1 MAIVRP
7 SLTAAITT
15 QVNAP
20 AIIAP
25 IPPPAGPLA
34 APAAANSIFVPFRK
48 KGGVYDQD
56 SLITITSLLNQWN
69 IYTSDH
75 TPGECGIFSGYAPN
89 GPNANA
95 PTSIAPH
102 IFLAMFNNDYQYAL
116 NFLSSIEADI
126 TAQTNFGAS
135 NCTNAAGLAA
145 TPNVAQL
152 ITSLIADIT
161 NIHGAQIGIPPLAP
175 LPNLDPTLPPGAAS
189 VGHGWSQILNNI
201 AEQFP
206 AGEKQAQP
214 NEIYELP
221 PGAPPGPP
229 AIPPR
234 PIPNAAAAPCIPP
247 AELIRYAFGLLW
259 QIKKVLGE
267 GGWSD
272 THAQIT
278 LGGGKKKSSRFTH
291 RKKQYS
297 QRRYKK

>member
-1 MAIVRP
+1 MATIRP

-20 AIIAP
+20 AIIQP
-25 IPPPAGPLA
+25 IQPPAAPLA
-34 APAAANSIFVPFRK
+34 APATANSIFVPFRK
-48 KGGVYDQD
+48 KGGLYDAD

-75 TPGECGIFSGYAPN
+75 TPGECGIFSGYD
-89 GPNANA
+89 NANV
-95 PTSIAPH
+95 PTIIGGH
-102 IFLAMFNNDYQYAL
+102 VLLAMFNNDYQYAL
-116 NFLSSIEADI
+116 NFLSSIDADI
-126 TAQTNFGAS
+126 TAQTALGAS
-135 NCTNAAGLAA
+135 NCTNQQGVQA
-145 TPNVAQL
+145 TPNIAQVIFQL
-152 ITSLIADIT
+152 IQEVNRINNNLNNPAL
-161 NIHGAQIGIPPLAP
+161 NAA
-175 LPNLDPTLPPGAAS
+175 LDPILPINAS
-189 VGHGWSQILNNI
+189 INGHGWSQILNNI

-206 AGEKQAQP
+206 VAFKQAQP
-214 NEIYELP
+214 NEIYDLAPAPAAPLP
-221 PGAPPGPP
+221 PLAPQ
-229 AIPPR
+229 PR

-247 AELIRYAFGLLW
+247 AHLIRYAFGLLW

>member
-1 MAIVRP
+1 MATIRP
-7 SLTAAITT
+7 SLTAAINA

-20 AIIAP
+20 AIIQP
-25 IPPPAGPLA
+25 ILVPVVPLA

-48 KGGVYDQD
+48 KNGAYDAD

-69 IYTSDH
+69 IFTSDH
-75 TPGECGIFSGYAPN
+75 TPGECGIFSGYD
-89 GPNANA
+89 NANA
-95 PTSIAPH
+95 PTNIGGH
-102 IFLAMFNNDYQYAL
+102 VFLAMFNNDYQYAL
-116 NFLSSIEADI
+116 NFLRSIAADI
-126 TAQTNFGAS
+126 NQSGN
-135 NCTNAAGLAA
+135 TNASSCQNAGGGGPNVETIIAGLIQEVNRINGNQAA
-145 TPNVAQL
+145 P
-152 ITSLIADIT
+152 IAPF
-161 NIHGAQIGIPPLAP
+161 AAV
-175 LPNLDPTLPPGAAS
+175 LDPLFPANAA
-189 VGHGWSQILNNI
+189 VIGHGWSQILNNI

-206 AGEKQAQP
+206 VAEKQTQA

-221 PGAPPGPP
+221 PGPPPPP
-229 AIPPR
+229 ALQPR
-234 PIPNAAAAPCIPP
+234 PIPNAAAADCIPP
-247 AELIRYAFGLLW
+247 AELIRYSFGLLW

>member
-1 MAIVRP
+1 MATVRP
-7 SLTAAITT
+7 SLAAAINL

-20 AIIAP
+20 ATIVP
-25 IPPPAGPLA
+25 IPAPAAVLPA
-34 APAAANSIFVPFRK
+34 AAAANSIFVPFRK
-48 KGGVYDQD
+48 KNGLYDVD

-75 TPGECGIFSGYAPN
+75 TPGECGIFSGYD
-89 GPNANA
+89 NADT

-102 IFLAMFNNDYQYAL
+102 IFLAMFNNDYQYAFD
-116 NFLSSIEADI
+116 FLSSILADI
-126 TAQTNFGAS
+126 QTAVMAGGSQCHNPAGVAAHTNVVGII
-135 NCTNAAGLAA
+135 AGLNNEITRINGIQAA
-145 TPNVAQL
+145 P
-152 ITSLIADIT
+152 IA
-161 NIHGAQIGIPPLAP
+161 LAAV
-175 LPNLDPTLPPGAAS
+175 LDPVLPAGAAS

-201 AEQFP
+201 AVQFP
-206 AGEKQAQP
+206 VALKQAQL

-221 PGAPPGPP
+221 PGPPPLP
-229 AIPPR
+229 AIQPR
-234 PIPNAAAAPCIPP
+234 PNPNAAPAPCIPP

>member
-20 AIIAP
+20 VIIAP
-25 IPPPAGPLA
+25 IPTPAGPLA

-48 KGGVYDQD
+48 KGGLYDAD

-75 TPGECGIFSGYAPN
+75 SPGECGIFSGYD
-89 GPNANA
+89 NANA

-116 NFLSSIEADI
+116 NFLSSIDADI
-126 TAQTNFGAS
+126 TAQTAMGAS
-135 NCTNAAGLAA
+135 NCTNPAGAAA

-152 ITSLIADIT
+152 ITFLINEIT
-161 NIHGAQIGIPPLAP
+161 RINGIRAVPIAP
-175 LPNLDPTLPPGAAS
+175 FAAALDPVLPAGAAS

-201 AEQFP
+201 AVQFP
-206 AGEKQAQP
+206 VADKQAQP

-221 PGAPPGPP
+221 PGPLPPLP
-229 AIPPR
+229 AIQPR
-234 PIPNAAAAPCIPP
+234 PNPNAAPAPCIPP